1 MISRYFG
8 KIKGQE
14 NRQVTL
20 FMGNKSSDT
29 GLSCKVTFCIATKT
43 LKPRLMKTILT
54 PFMN

>member
-8 KIKGQE
+8 KMKGQE
-14 NRQVTL
+14 KRQVTL